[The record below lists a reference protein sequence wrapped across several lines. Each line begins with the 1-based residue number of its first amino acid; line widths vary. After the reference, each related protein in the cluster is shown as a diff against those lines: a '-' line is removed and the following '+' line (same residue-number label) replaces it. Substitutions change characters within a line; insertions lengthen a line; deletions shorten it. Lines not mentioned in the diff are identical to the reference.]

1 MILVSLFTKFRA
13 AAALVA
19 ATGSLLG
26 AAPAFA
32 NSAATA
38 DIAAPLRAAQAA
50 KQSQLGS
57 SDEEFR
63 QLFAN
68 WQSLDKSPAATA
80 TTSLVSVGATSTGL
94 RTLSPPLSSIAPTMS
109 QAVSIPSRM
118 PVDGVMMTSDYGMRW
133 HPVTGGRHQHK
144 GVDLAGPVGTPVHA
158 TADGTIG
165 RADWFSSYGLYVAI
179 EHGGNLETRY
189 GHMSRLNVAAGQ
201 RVRKGDVIGFIGS
214 TGRST
219 GPHLH
224 YEVRVAGAAV
234 NPIPYMHGSVSRPA
248 AAFVL
253 AVAASDAGDDGE

>member
-1 MILVSLFTKFRA
+1 MILVSLISKVRGL
-13 AAALVA
+13 AALVA
-19 ATGSLLG
+19 VTGSLFG

-50 KQSQLGS
+50 RHSQLGS

-63 QLFAN
+63 QLFAS
-68 WQSLDKSPAATA
+68 WQSLDKSPAPAVNP
-80 TTSLVSVGATSTGL
+80 SLVSVGAPSGL
-94 RTLSPPLSSIAPTMS
+94 RSLTQSQGSLAAPS
-109 QAVSIPSRM
+109 LILAVSIPSRI
-118 PVDGVMMTSDYGMRW
+118 PVDGVTLTSGFGMRW

-144 GVDLAGPVGTPVHA
+144 GVDLAGAIGTPVHA
-158 TADGTIG
+158 TADGVVE

-201 RVRKGDVIGFIGS
+201 HVHKGDVIGFIGT

-224 YEVRVAGAAV
+224 YEVRVGGEAV
-234 NPIPYMHGSVSRPA
+234 NPIPYMHGSVSHATTTLALA
-248 AAFVL
+248 AA
-253 AVAASDAGDDGE
+253 SGETENDGE